1 MEQLT
6 LSQITLA
13 EASLTAAEAICD
25 LDPLVHNEKGVVAYS
40 NKE

>member
-25 LDPLVHNEKGVVAYS
+25 SDPLVHNEKGVVAYS